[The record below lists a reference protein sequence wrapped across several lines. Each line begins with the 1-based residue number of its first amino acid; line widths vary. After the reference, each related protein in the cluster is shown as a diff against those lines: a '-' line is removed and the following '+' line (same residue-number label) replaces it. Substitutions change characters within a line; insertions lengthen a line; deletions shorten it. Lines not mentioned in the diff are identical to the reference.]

1 MQIWRH
7 FFSQII
13 VFSKEKIDSEAKIAY
28 YLRKKT
34 INACIYQKLLL
45 ILQPNLRRYRFT
57 RWTGVGSLH
66 IYNRQ
71 NELYIF

>member
-34 INACIYQKLLL
+34 VNACIYQKLLL
-45 ILQPNLRRYRFT
+45 ILQSIRVKTPL
-57 RWTGVGSLH
+57 
-66 IYNRQ
+66 NRHD
-71 NELYIF
+71 ETYKTT

>member
-34 INACIYQKLLL
+34 VNACIYQKLLL
-45 ILQPNLRRYRFT
+45 ILQPIRVKTPL
-57 RWTGVGSLH
+57 
-66 IYNRQ
+66 NRHD
-71 NELYIF
+71 ETYKTT